1 MLRLIEKLGFFTL
14 VAVLVLAWPQDGDS
28 KTGKNL
34 SVVFSPSGEKRLIHQ
49 ALIGEIKK
57 ARKSVDVAIF
67 TFTSRQLAAALKEK
81 AKSCRVRVIFEERS
95 AKKISISQHKEL
107 IGSGVQVKFA
117 RLPGTGY
124 RAAKFH
130 HKFCVVDQKLVMS
143 GSFNWTVGAD
153 TINHENLLFLN
164 DKPLAQTFTKEFER
178 LWNDK
183 NLCIP
188 ATK

>member
-1 MLRLIEKLGFFTL
+1 MLRFFQKFAFL
-14 VAVLVLAWPQDGDS
+14 SFVAILVLAWPQQSDS
-28 KTGKNL
+28 KTGKSL
-34 SVVFSPSGEKRLIHQ
+34 AVVFSPNGEKRLIHQ

-67 TFTSRQLAAALKEK
+67 TFTSRRLAAALKEK
-81 AKSCRVRVIFEERS
+81 AKTCRVRVIFEERS
-95 AKKISISQHKEL
+95 AKKISISQHKDL
-107 IGSGVQVKFA
+107 IASGVQVKLA

-130 HKFCVVDQKLVMS
+130 HKFCVVDQKLVMT

-153 TINHENLLFLN
+153 EINHENLLFVH
-164 DKPLAQTFTKEFER
+164 DKPLAKTFTKEFER

-188 ATK
+188 GK